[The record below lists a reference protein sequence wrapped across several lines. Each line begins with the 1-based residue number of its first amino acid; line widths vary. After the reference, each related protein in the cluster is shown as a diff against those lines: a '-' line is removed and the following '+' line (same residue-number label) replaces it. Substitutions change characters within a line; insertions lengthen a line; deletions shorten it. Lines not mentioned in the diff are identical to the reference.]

1 MTTASYKNYSA
12 LEAAELRVREAGEWL
27 KLEDG
32 LIETIVAPRRII
44 EVAIPFRRD
53 DGSRDQL
60 TGWRVHHNTTR
71 GPAKGGIRYHHEV
84 NREEVI
90 ALAMGMSLKTAIA
103 NLPLGGA
110 KGGVCFN
117 PKDYSIG
124 EIERITRRYVSEIS
138 SFLGPD
144 KDVPA
149 PDVGTNSQIMAWI
162 MDQYSTG
169 VGHATPGVV
178 TGKPIELGGSLGRE
192 SATGRGVVEAAA
204 LMLGKM
210 GTSLQGKKIAIQGYG
225 QVGSWAAR
233 LAAARGALIV
243 GLSDVG
249 GTIHSAAGLDLAA
262 IDKAFREGARS
273 VCNTGVGDVVAR
285 GIAGSTAVF
294 TLDCDIVMP
303 CALGDAVGEEEANS
317 MKAKLVVEGANGPVS
332 SDADQILHDKNILV
346 VPDILA
352 NAGGVTVSY
361 FEWLQNSLLESW
373 RIHQINTRLEDIL
386 EKGFD
391 TVFRVA
397 VKHNVT
403 PRIAAYIIAL
413 KKVAETQSVKEFAIE
428 APQYKQN

>member
-1 MTTASYKNYSA
+1 MTMASYQTYSA

-32 LIETIVAPRRII
+32 LIETIVRPRRII

-53 DGSRDQL
+53 DGTRDQL
-60 TGWRVHHNTTR
+60 IGWRVHHNTTR

-84 NREEVI
+84 NRDEVV
-90 ALAMGMSLKTAIA
+90 ALAIGMSLKTAIA

-110 KGGVCFN
+110 KGGICFD
-117 PKDYSIG
+117 PKKYSQS

-149 PDVGTNSQIMAWI
+149 PDVGTNAQVMAWV

-204 LMLGKM
+204 LMLAKQ
-210 GTSLQGKKIAIQGYG
+210 GTTLQGKRIAIQGYG

-233 LAAARGALIV
+233 LAAARGARIV

-249 GTIHSAAGLDLAA
+249 GTIHDANGLDLTK
-262 IDKAFREGARS
+262 IDQAFRDGTRS
-273 VCNTGVGDVVAR
+273 VADCGVGEVVAR
-285 GIAGSTAVF
+285 GEKGSAAVF
-294 TLDCDIVMP
+294 GLPCDIVMP
-303 CALGDAVGEEEANS
+303 CALGDAVGETEAQTIT
-317 MKAKLVVEGANGPVS
+317 AKLVVEGANGPLTPG
-332 SDADQILHDKNILV
+332 ADHILADRDV
-346 VPDILA
+346 VVIPDVYA
-352 NAGGVTVSY
+352 NAGGVTCSY
-361 FEWLQNSLLESW
+361 LEQCQNFAHLTWDEDEVNARVIDLMRAAFEKFYAFAQESGLPY
-373 RIHQINTRLEDIL
+373 RLAASVL
-386 EKGFD
+386 G
-391 TVFRVA
+391 
-397 VKHNVT
+397 VKT
-403 PRIAAYIIAL
+403 IADAHRMRGL
-413 KKVAETQSVKEFAIE
+413 H
-428 APQYKQN
+428 P

>member
-1 MTTASYKNYSA
+1 MTMASYQTYSA

-32 LIETIVAPRRII
+32 LIETIVRPRRII

-53 DGSRDQL
+53 DGTRDQL
-60 TGWRVHHNTTR
+60 IGWRVHHNTTR

-84 NREEVI
+84 NRDEVV
-90 ALAMGMSLKTAIA
+90 ALAIGMSLKTAIA

-110 KGGVCFN
+110 KGGICFD
-117 PKDYSIG
+117 PKKYSQS

-149 PDVGTNSQIMAWI
+149 PDVGTNAQVMAWV

-204 LMLGKM
+204 LMLAKQ
-210 GTSLQGKKIAIQGYG
+210 GTTLQGKRIAIQGYG

-249 GTIHSAAGLDLAA
+249 GTIHDANGLDLTK
-262 IDKAFREGARS
+262 IDQAFRDGTRS
-273 VCNTGVGDVVAR
+273 VADCGVGEVVAR
-285 GIAGSTAVF
+285 GEKGSAAVF
-294 TLDCDIVMP
+294 GLPCDIVMP
-303 CALGDAVGEEEANS
+303 CALGDAVGETEAQTIT
-317 MKAKLVVEGANGPVS
+317 AKLVVEGANGPLTPG
-332 SDADQILHDKNILV
+332 ADHILADRGV
-346 VPDILA
+346 VVIPDVYA
-352 NAGGVTVSY
+352 NAGGVTCSY
-361 FEWLQNSLLESW
+361 LEQCQNFAHLTWDEDEVNARVIDLMRAAFEKFYAFAQESGLPY
-373 RIHQINTRLEDIL
+373 RLAASVL
-386 EKGFD
+386 G
-391 TVFRVA
+391 
-397 VKHNVT
+397 VKT
-403 PRIAAYIIAL
+403 IADAHRMRGL
-413 KKVAETQSVKEFAIE
+413 H
-428 APQYKQN
+428 P

>member
-1 MTTASYKNYSA
+1 MTMASYQTYSA

-32 LIETIVAPRRII
+32 LIETIVRPRRII
-44 EVAIPFRRD
+44 EVAIPFHRD
-53 DGSRDQL
+53 DGTRDQL
-60 TGWRVHHNTTR
+60 IGWRVHHNTTR

-84 NREEVI
+84 NRDEVV
-90 ALAMGMSLKTAIA
+90 ALAIGMSLKTAIA

-110 KGGVCFN
+110 KGGICFD
-117 PKDYSIG
+117 PKKYSQS

-149 PDVGTNSQIMAWI
+149 PDVGTNAQVMAWV

-204 LMLGKM
+204 LMLAKQ
-210 GTSLQGKKIAIQGYG
+210 GTTLQGKRIAIQGYG

-249 GTIHSAAGLDLAA
+249 GTIHDANGLDLTK
-262 IDKAFREGARS
+262 IDQAFHDGTRS
-273 VCNTGVGDVVAR
+273 VADCGVGEVVAR
-285 GIAGSTAVF
+285 GEKGAAAVF
-294 TLDCDIVMP
+294 GLPCDIVMP
-303 CALGDAVGEEEANS
+303 CALGDAVGETEAQTIT
-317 MKAKLVVEGANGPVS
+317 AKLVVEGANGPLTPG
-332 SDADQILHDKNILV
+332 ADHILADRGV
-346 VPDILA
+346 VVIPDVYA
-352 NAGGVTVSY
+352 NAGGVTCSY
-361 FEWLQNSLLESW
+361 LEQCQNFAHLTWDEDEVNARVIDLMRAAFEKFYAFAQESGLPY
-373 RIHQINTRLEDIL
+373 RLAASVL
-386 EKGFD
+386 G
-391 TVFRVA
+391 
-397 VKHNVT
+397 VKT
-403 PRIAAYIIAL
+403 IADAHRMRGL
-413 KKVAETQSVKEFAIE
+413 H
-428 APQYKQN
+428 P

>member
-1 MTTASYKNYSA
+1 MTTASYQTYSA

-32 LIETIVAPRRII
+32 LIETIVRPRRII

-53 DGSRDQL
+53 DGTRDQL
-60 TGWRVHHNTTR
+60 IGWRVHHNTTR

-84 NREEVI
+84 NRDEVV
-90 ALAMGMSLKTAIA
+90 ALAIGMSLKTAIA

-110 KGGVCFN
+110 KGGICFD
-117 PKDYSIG
+117 PKKYSQS

-149 PDVGTNSQIMAWI
+149 PDVGTNAQVMAWV

-204 LMLGKM
+204 LLLAKQGTTLNGKR
-210 GTSLQGKKIAIQGYG
+210 IAIQGYG

-249 GTIHSAAGLDLAA
+249 GTIYDDKGLDLVR
-262 IDKAFREGARS
+262 IDQAFRDGTRS
-273 VCNTGVGDVVAR
+273 VADCGVGEVVAR
-285 GIAGSTAVF
+285 GEKGSAAVF
-294 TLDCDIVMP
+294 GLPCDIVMP
-303 CALGDAVGEEEANS
+303 CALGDAVGEAEAQTIQ
-317 MKAKLVVEGANGPVS
+317 AKLVVEGANGPLTPG
-332 SDADQILHDKNILV
+332 ADHVLADRGV
-346 VPDILA
+346 VVIPDVYA
-352 NAGGVTVSY
+352 NAGGVTCSY
-361 FEWLQNSLLESW
+361 LEQCQNFAHLTWDEDEVNARVIDLMRAAFEKFYAFAQESGLPY
-373 RIHQINTRLEDIL
+373 RLAASVL
-386 EKGFD
+386 G
-391 TVFRVA
+391 
-397 VKHNVT
+397 VKT
-403 PRIAAYIIAL
+403 IADAHRMRGL
-413 KKVAETQSVKEFAIE
+413 H
-428 APQYKQN
+428 P

>member
-1 MTTASYKNYSA
+1 MTMASYQTYSA

-32 LIETIVAPRRII
+32 LIETIVRPRRII

-53 DGSRDQL
+53 DGTRDQL
-60 TGWRVHHNTTR
+60 IGWRVHHNTTR

-84 NREEVI
+84 NRDEVV
-90 ALAMGMSLKTAIA
+90 ALK
-103 NLPLGGA
+103 
-110 KGGVCFN
+110 K
-117 PKDYSIG
+117 YSQS

-149 PDVGTNSQIMAWI
+149 PDVGTNSQVMAWV

-204 LMLGKM
+204 LMLAKQ
-210 GTSLQGKKIAIQGYG
+210 GTTLQGKRIAIQGYG

-249 GTIHSAAGLDLAA
+249 GTIHDANGLDLTK
-262 IDKAFREGARS
+262 IDQAFRDGTRS
-273 VCNTGVGDVVAR
+273 VADCGVGEVVAR
-285 GIAGSTAVF
+285 GEKGSAAVF
-294 TLDCDIVMP
+294 GLPCDIVMP
-303 CALGDAVGEEEANS
+303 CALGDAVGETEAQTIT
-317 MKAKLVVEGANGPVS
+317 AKLVVEGANGPLTPG
-332 SDADQILHDKNILV
+332 ADHILADRGV
-346 VPDILA
+346 VVIPDVYA
-352 NAGGVTVSY
+352 NAGGVTCSY
-361 FEWLQNSLLESW
+361 LEQCQNFAHLTWDEDEVNARVIDLMRAAFEKFYAFAQESGLPY
-373 RIHQINTRLEDIL
+373 RLAASVL
-386 EKGFD
+386 G
-391 TVFRVA
+391 
-397 VKHNVT
+397 VKT
-403 PRIAAYIIAL
+403 IADAHRMRGL
-413 KKVAETQSVKEFAIE
+413 H
-428 APQYKQN
+428 P